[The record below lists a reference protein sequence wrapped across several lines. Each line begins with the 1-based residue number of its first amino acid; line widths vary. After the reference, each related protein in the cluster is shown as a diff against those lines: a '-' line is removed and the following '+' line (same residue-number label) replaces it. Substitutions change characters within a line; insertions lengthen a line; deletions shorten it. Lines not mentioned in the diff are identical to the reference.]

1 LDTLAFDI
9 ETIPQQEP
17 LTTIQ
22 QEELDKQLEKTFS
35 KNVDWTEE
43 EKEKY
48 RKLIMATN
56 PFYGEIICIGLYRT
70 TNDGVMFDSKALVGK
85 EKTILTSFWKI
96 LESFKGVFISFN
108 GLGFDVP
115 FILKRSMKYGIIP
128 TNNDFLDMKRF
139 SRKPHFDVKLV
150 MGDWDKYAFGTL
162 RLMCDYLGIISPK
175 EGTVKAENVE
185 DEFKKGN
192 IDLIAEYCMK
202 DVEAT
207 HAMYDKIQPYQYQY
221 QNNKYNQY

>member
-1 LDTLAFDI
+1 
-9 ETIPQQEP
+9 
-17 LTTIQ
+17 
-22 QEELDKQLEKTFS
+22 
-35 KNVDWTEE
+35 
-43 EKEKY
+43 
-48 RKLIMATN
+48 MATN

-70 TNDGVMFDSKALVGK
+70 TGDGTMFDSKALIGK
-85 EKTILTSFWKI
+85 EKTILTSFWKV

-108 GLGFDVP
+108 GLGFDLP
-115 FILKRSMKYGIIP
+115 FILKRSMMYGIKP

-162 RLMCDYLGIISPK
+162 RLMCDHFGVLSPK
-175 EGTVKAENVE
+175 EGDVKAENVE
-185 DEFKKGN
+185 EEFRKGN

-207 HAMYDKIQPYQYQY
+207 HELYEKLQAYQF